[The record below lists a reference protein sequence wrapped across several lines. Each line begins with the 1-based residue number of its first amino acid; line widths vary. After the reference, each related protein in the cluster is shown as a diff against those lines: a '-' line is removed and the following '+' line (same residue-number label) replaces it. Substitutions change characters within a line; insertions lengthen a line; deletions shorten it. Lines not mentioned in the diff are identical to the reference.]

1 MRNSTVLTAL
11 LLCSLSWISVS
22 GSESH
27 TVEVQSGQEVTLL
40 CSNYTGSPTQI
51 IWFRVVSR
59 SQPRCVSHMFKA
71 TDPARLCDGFQSG
84 KFDMSSNISTLFLR
98 IKQVNSS
105 DSGLY
110 FCGYYLSGAPL
121 IVSSTYVQVQ
131 EVFGGITKL
140 TSVILGILTAS
151 IIMVVI
157 CLAVKIKQLQEVDN
171 EEQNPQWG
179 ENLDSADLKNVA
191 LRPYSTAITNRRP
204 ASEREV
210 ETCVIY
216 SASR

>member
-1 MRNSTVLTAL
+1 MRNSTVLTAV

-40 CSNYTGSPTQI
+40 CSNFSSAITQI

-59 SQPRCVSHMFKA
+59 SQPCCISHMFRA
-71 TDPARLCDGFQSG
+71 TEPAKLCDGFQSG
-84 KFDMSSNISTLFLR
+84 KFEMSSNISTLFLR

-110 FCGYYLSGAPL
+110 FCGYYLSGAPV

-131 EVFGGITKL
+131 ELFGGITKL
-140 TSVILGILTAS
+140 TSVILGILTAFLM
-151 IIMVVI
+151 MVVI
-157 CLAVKIKQLQEVDN
+157 CLAVKIKQLQRALARGQIPQQTETSAELNYAAVTFKPRNKITPEV
-171 EEQNPQWG
+171 
-179 ENLDSADLKNVA
+179 
-191 LRPYSTAITNRRP
+191 
-204 ASEREV
+204 
-210 ETCVIY
+210 
-216 SASR
+216 